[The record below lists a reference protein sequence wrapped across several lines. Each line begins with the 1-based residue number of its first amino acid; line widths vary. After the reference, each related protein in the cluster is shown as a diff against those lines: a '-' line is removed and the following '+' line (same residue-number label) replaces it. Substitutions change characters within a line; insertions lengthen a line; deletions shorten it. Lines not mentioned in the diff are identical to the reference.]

1 MSQFSES
8 GPSFLAQTGRYPWH
22 IGQQTQM
29 NLNPT
34 PGIACGINL
43 KYDFLPKMLKQKG
56 YATWALGKVRFSLT
70 FSFTESLVCIAA
82 GSGWAT
88 LGSGEAFRIEWNP
101 NAHARTPPRFNPGN
115 DL

>member
-1 MSQFSES
+1 
-8 GPSFLAQTGRYPWH
+8 
-22 IGQQTQM
+22 M

-70 FSFTESLVCIAA
+70 FSFTGVHCGGI
-82 GSGWAT
+82 G
-88 LGSGEAFRIEWNP
+88 LGHSRLWRSI
-101 NAHARTPPRFNPGN
+101 
-115 DL
+115 